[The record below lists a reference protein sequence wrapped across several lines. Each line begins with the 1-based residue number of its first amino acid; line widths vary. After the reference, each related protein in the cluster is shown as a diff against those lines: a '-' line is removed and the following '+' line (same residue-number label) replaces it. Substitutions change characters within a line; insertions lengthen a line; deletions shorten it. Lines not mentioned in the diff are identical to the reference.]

1 MTVGNMDMAFK
12 KLTDAGVVFPAPPQ
26 YSPDG
31 AVKVIYC
38 KGPEGVL
45 LELVE
50 RLIT

>member
-1 MTVGNMDMAFK
+1 MTVGNMDIAYK
-12 KLTDAGVVFPAPPQ
+12 KLADPGVVFPASPQ

-50 RLIT
+50 RLNT

>member
-1 MTVGNMDMAFK
+1 MTVSNLDVAYK
-12 KLTDAGVVFPAPPQ
+12 KLTDAGVAFPAAPQ

-38 KGPEGVL
+38 RGPEGVL

-50 RLIT
+50 IL